1 MSGSTGVS
9 KQATLRCFFL
19 SFPFLHSCS
28 VDTLQF
34 MARPCRAAILP
45 KKAPLELR
53 ETLRS
58 LLPLHCMWGAGDH
71 LHLMETRDENPWYHC
86 CCHLQTLSALWA
98 FPPQLAS
105 ASPVQ
110 QTPDGATALPL
121 PHDDGVKVR
130 RNNLLLSGL
139 LLVTMSCFLAGKFPV
154 WLCCFLLH
162 FGILLP
168 YYCLPVKADA
178 SLLPR
183 PSDCE
188 LVGLVARN
196 LISFWNAFKSLVL
209 VGIFPD
215 LAGLEFCNV
224 QLELEMNYRC
234 SSKNRQVWGRPKV
247 FSSLVWAFLY

>member
-1 MSGSTGVS
+1 MLLSPSDPISTLGFPTPIGIS
-9 KQATLRCFFL
+9 L
-19 SFPFLHSCS
+19 SC
-28 VDTLQF
+28 T
-34 MARPCRAAILP
+34 ANPCGAA
-45 KKAPLELR
+45 
-53 ETLRS
+53 
-58 LLPLHCMWGAGDH
+58 
-71 LHLMETRDENPWYHC
+71 
-86 CCHLQTLSALWA
+86 
-98 FPPQLAS
+98 
-105 ASPVQ
+105 
-110 QTPDGATALPL
+110 ALPL